1 MKPGVWIVIGL
12 IGVPVGAN
20 FTVEGA
26 VNLAAYLLVGAGT
39 TWFLEGNAGALAV
52 LAGGLF
58 PGIISVSSLM
68 ALAFMERSERMGPTG
83 YQQFVL
89 VNFIAKV
96 VLLGAWTAAIVLV
109 TSLPVGLFIASL
121 LVNFLAW
128 HIYEA
133 FRYQS
138 AVWEVG
144 GSAGA

>member
-1 MKPGVWIVIGL
+1 MKPL
-12 IGVPVGAN
+12 VGAML
-20 FTVEGA
+20 
-26 VNLAAYLLVGAGT
+26 LAAMLLVGAGIS
-39 TWFLEGNAGALAV
+39 WLLAGSAGALAV

-58 PGIISVSSLM
+58 PGAISISSIL
-68 ALAFMERSERMGPTG
+68 ALSFIVRSERMGSIG

-89 VNFIAKV
+89 ANFIAKV
-96 VLLGAWTAAIVLV
+96 VLLGGWTAAIVLV
-109 TSLPVGLFIASL
+109 TSLPISLFIASL

-144 GSAGA
+144 GSAGS

>member
-1 MKPGVWIVIGL
+1 MKPL
-12 IGVPVGAN
+12 VGAML
-20 FTVEGA
+20 
-26 VNLAAYLLVGAGT
+26 LAAMLLVGAGIS
-39 TWFLEGNAGALAV
+39 WLLAGSAGALAV

-58 PGIISVSSLM
+58 PGAISMSSIL
-68 ALAFMERSERMGPTG
+68 ALSFIVRSERMGSIG

-89 VNFIAKV
+89 ANFIAKV
-96 VLLGAWTAAIVLV
+96 VLLGGWTAAIVLV
-109 TSLPVGLFIASL
+109 TSLPISLFIASL

-144 GSAGA
+144 GSAGS

>member
-1 MKPGVWIVIGL
+1 MKPL
-12 IGVPVGAN
+12 VGAML
-20 FTVEGA
+20 
-26 VNLAAYLLVGAGT
+26 LAAMLLVGAGIS
-39 TWFLEGNAGALAV
+39 WLLAGSAGALAV

-58 PGIISVSSLM
+58 PGAISVSSIL
-68 ALAFMERSERMGPTG
+68 ALSFIVRSERMGSIG

-89 VNFIAKV
+89 ANFIAKV
-96 VLLGAWTAAIVLV
+96 VLLGGWTAAIVLV
-109 TSLPVGLFIASL
+109 TSLPISLFIASL

-144 GSAGA
+144 GSAGS

>member
-1 MKPGVWIVIGL
+1 MKP
-12 IGVPVGAN
+12 
-20 FTVEGA
+20 
-26 VNLAAYLLVGAGT
+26 LVGAMLLAAILLIGAGSS
-39 TWFLEGNAGALAV
+39 WLLAGSAGALAV

-58 PGIISVSSLM
+58 PGAISVSSIL
-68 ALAFMERSERMGPTG
+68 ALSFMVRSERMGSIG

-89 VNFIAKV
+89 ANFIAKV
-96 VLLGAWTAAIVLV
+96 VLLGGWTAAIVLV
-109 TSLPVGLFIASL
+109 TSLPISLFIASL

-144 GSAGA
+144 GSAGS

>member
-1 MKPGVWIVIGL
+1 MKPL
-12 IGVPVGAN
+12 VGAML
-20 FTVEGA
+20 
-26 VNLAAYLLVGAGT
+26 LAAMLLVGAGIS
-39 TWFLEGNAGALAV
+39 WLLAGSAGTLAV

-58 PGIISVSSLM
+58 PGAISVSSIL
-68 ALAFMERSERMGPTG
+68 ALSYIVRSERMGSIG

-89 VNFIAKV
+89 ANFIAKV
-96 VLLGAWTAAIVLV
+96 VLLGGWTAAIVLV
-109 TSLPVGLFIASL
+109 TSLPISLFIASL

-144 GSAGA
+144 GSAGS

>member
-1 MKPGVWIVIGL
+1 MKPL
-12 IGVPVGAN
+12 VGAML
-20 FTVEGA
+20 
-26 VNLAAYLLVGAGT
+26 LAAMLLVGAGIS
-39 TWFLEGNAGALAV
+39 WLLAGSAGALAV

-58 PGIISVSSLM
+58 PGAISMSSIL
-68 ALAFMERSERMGPTG
+68 ALSFMVRSERMGSIG

-89 VNFIAKV
+89 ANFIAKV
-96 VLLGAWTAAIVLV
+96 VLLGGWTAAIVLV
-109 TSLPVGLFIASL
+109 TSLPISLFIASL

-144 GSAGA
+144 GSAGS

>member
-1 MKPGVWIVIGL
+1 MP
-12 IGVPVGAN
+12 
-20 FTVEGA
+20 
-26 VNLAAYLLVGAGT
+26 LAAMLLVGAGIS
-39 TWFLEGNAGALAV
+39 WLLAGSAGALAV

-58 PGIISVSSLM
+58 PGAISVSSIL
-68 ALAFMERSERMGPTG
+68 ALSFMVRSERMGSIG

-89 VNFIAKV
+89 ANFIAKV
-96 VLLGAWTAAIVLV
+96 VLLGGWTAAIVLV
-109 TSLPVGLFIASL
+109 TSLPISLFIASL

-144 GSAGA
+144 GSAGS

>member
-1 MKPGVWIVIGL
+1 MKPL
-12 IGVPVGAN
+12 VGAML
-20 FTVEGA
+20 
-26 VNLAAYLLVGAGT
+26 LAGMLLVGAGIS
-39 TWFLEGNAGALAV
+39 WLLAGSAGALAV

-58 PGIISVSSLM
+58 PGAISMSSIL
-68 ALAFMERSERMGPTG
+68 ALSFIVRSERMGSIG

-89 VNFIAKV
+89 ANFIAKV
-96 VLLGAWTAAIVLV
+96 VLLGGWTAAIVLV
-109 TSLPVGLFIASL
+109 TSLPISLFIASL

-144 GSAGA
+144 GSAGS